1 MSLKVKGTLYI
12 PISEED
18 IRLFQALVDGTIDP
32 FEWRFQG
39 VDVRFVKAEEDED

>member
-18 IRLFQALVDGTIDP
+18 IRLFEALVEGTIDP

-39 VDVRFVKAEEDED
+39 VDVRFIKEEEEEE

>member
-1 MSLKVKGTLYI
+1 MSLKVKGTLYV

-18 IRLFQALVDGTIDP
+18 IRLFQELVDGSREP

-39 VDVRFVKAEEDED
+39 IDVRFIKAEEEEE